1 MYYKN
6 RFMFINC
13 LIHNKKRKSK
23 LYFPYCT
30 LFCSSQKSEIANTS
44 TNTQHEFIFSQIHRY
59 NVVGS
64 SFEFCRETPL

>member
-13 LIHNKKRKSK
+13 LIHNKKKKSK

-30 LFCSSQKSEIANTS
+30 LFCSSQKSEIAITS
-44 TNTQHEFIFSQIHRY
+44 TNTQHEFIFSQIHNNR
-59 NVVGS
+59 
-64 SFEFCRETPL
+64 RTDTM